1 MIPFGCR
8 AKHAFSVTFDVEV
21 YADQHAEML
30 LDLTAAPD
38 GPGSLEEMETEHAQA
53 LEDAAEFEAFNRWAD
68 ETVQTLPEWPAQV
81 WA

>member
-1 MIPFGCR
+1 MIPFG
-8 AKHAFSVTFDVEV
+8 SGFDVEV

-30 LDLTAAPD
+30 
-38 GPGSLEEMETEHAQA
+38 EEIEAEHVQA

-68 ETVQTLPEWPAQV
+68 ETVQMLPDWPAQV